1 MKVKRKDSL
10 RLCFLNFYPSHLLRF
25 GSVKVYGVFSSA
37 DRVICVK
44 PVEICMNNSESKKK
58 LLALQKSKFFSVEI
72 QDALRFAIE
81 KLSDGEYQDSQIP
94 KPVMANK
101 RWSQAE
107 ENQLIESLLAGNS
120 IELIATNLS
129 RSTNS
134 VFSRLHLLGVIS
146 INSSKAIDIKY
157 RDVGSKEKNIEID
170 LNRKCIECSELVG
183 PKRLKK
189 NPNFY
194 RFETF
199 QMKFEA
205 NRKSV

>member
-1 MKVKRKDSL
+1 M
-10 RLCFLNFYPSHLLRF
+10 RF
-25 GSVKVYGVFSSA
+25 GVQPMRRQTFSLVKVYGVFTWS
-37 DRVICVK
+37 DVVICVK
-44 PVEICMNNSESKKK
+44 PVEICMNNSESKKR
-58 LLALQKSKFFSVEI
+58 LLALQKSKFLSVEI

-81 KLSDGEYQDSQIP
+81 KLSDAEYHDAQIL

-107 ENQLIESLLAGNS
+107 ENQLVESLLAGNS

-157 RDVGSKEKNIEID
+157 HDSGFKEETIQID
-170 LNRKCIECSELVG
+170 LNRKCVECAELVG

-194 RFETF
+194 RCESC
-199 QMKFEA
+199 QLQFEA

>member
-1 MKVKRKDSL
+1 
-10 RLCFLNFYPSHLLRF
+10 
-25 GSVKVYGVFSSA
+25 
-37 DRVICVK
+37 
-44 PVEICMNNSESKKK
+44 MNNSESKKR
-58 LLALQKSKFFSVEI
+58 LLALQKSKFLSVEI

-81 KLSDGEYQDSQIP
+81 KLSDAEYHDVQIP

-107 ENQLIESLLAGNS
+107 ENQLVESLLAGNS

-157 RDVGSKEKNIEID
+157 RDIGFKEESIQIH
-170 LNRKCIECSELVG
+170 LNRKCIECAELVG
-183 PKRLKK
+183 LKRLKN

-194 RFETF
+194 RCESC
-199 QMKFEA
+199 QLIFEA

>member
-1 MKVKRKDSL
+1 VRFEVQTRRRQTFSL
-10 RLCFLNFYPSHLLRF
+10 
-25 GSVKVYGVFSSA
+25 VKVYGVFTRSGV
-37 DRVICVK
+37 VICVK
-44 PVEICMNNSESKKK
+44 PVEICMNNSESKKR
-58 LLALQKSKFFSVEI
+58 LLALQKSKFLSVEI

-81 KLSDGEYQDSQIP
+81 KLSDAEYHDSQIP

-107 ENQLIESLLAGNS
+107 ENQLVEALLSGNS
-120 IELIATNLS
+120 IELIAANLS

-157 RDVGSKEKNIEID
+157 RDVGFKEESIQID
-170 LNRKCIECSELVG
+170 LNRKCIECAELVG

-194 RFETF
+194 RCESCQQKFETTA
-199 QMKFEA
+199 K
-205 NRKSV
+205 